1 MRVASKKKCTHPFSI
16 HFDMVPSAA
25 MKPRLPSQLGFT
37 LIELMIVV
45 AIIGILAAIAIPQ
58 YQTYTTR
65 SEAMEGLSV
74 AAPAQQAVAESFVSE
89 GLTGLSAA
97 AASWN
102 AQNGGTGMQS
112 KYVSS
117 VRIGDF
123 ASDPGHPGTVTI
135 TYSALV
141 PQLNGKQLTL
151 TPSINGAVLA
161 AGETGTV
168 DWACASSSTV
178 TATQQNLP
186 TETPAAPLPNRYA
199 PTNCQ

>member
-25 MKPRLPSQLGFT
+25 MKPRLPSQFGFT

-65 SEAMEGLSV
+65 SEAMEGL
-74 AAPAQQAVAESFVSE
+74 
-89 GLTGLSAA
+89 TGLSAA

-123 ASDPGHPGTVTI
+123 TSDPGHPGTVTI

-151 TPSINGAVLA
+151 TPSINGAILA

-168 DWACASSSTV
+168 DWACASSSAV

>member
-1 MRVASKKKCTHPFSI
+1 MRSRLASQS
-16 HFDMVPSAA
+16 
-25 MKPRLPSQLGFT
+25 GFT

-58 YQTYTTR
+58 YQIYTTR
-65 SEAMEGLSV
+65 SKVMEGLSV
-74 AAPAQQAVAESFVSE
+74 AAPAQQTVAESFVAD
-89 GLTGLSAA
+89 GMTGLSAA

-102 AQNGGTGMQS
+102 AQAGGAGIQS

-117 VRIGDF
+117 VLIADF
-123 ASDPGHPGTVTI
+123 ASDPTHPGTVTV

-141 PQLNGKQLTL
+141 PELSGKQLTM
-151 TPSINGAVLA
+151 TPSINQAVLA

-168 DWACASSSTV
+168 DWACASSSAV
-178 TATQQNLP
+178 TAAQQSLP
-186 TETPAAPLPNRYA
+186 VETPATPLLNRYA